1 MHRPRLLRSTL
12 LLTVCCACSVG
23 VGLPLLVA
31 ESLPQLGAPDAVPG
45 VLVLANGN
53 LIQGKIQRE
62 SDVYRVRTPQSEL
75 VVRVAQVDMFCHT
88 IDEAYEQRRLQ
99 RAGSSADSHVDLAR
113 WCLRHDLL
121 QYASRELLEVRI
133 IDPEHRQLPLLERQ
147 VQLALRNRQ
156 AKDRPDPL
164 VETAVQKEEDH
175 SKLIEDVPDWA
186 RTLFVRQIQP
196 LLVDSCAASGCHQPG
211 SPEQFQL
218 NRLALDG
225 PGHPATTLNNLA
237 ATLAL
242 LDFASPDN
250 SALLLRA
257 KTAHGGSDST
267 KPHALEPHRY
277 QMLRTWVEQLA
288 LARQNSTKNVVE
300 LVAHRSTG
308 PLEAPPL
315 IRQALEVSEVTPAD
329 ADPFDPDEFNGRFA
343 ADDDATASPAAHPES
358 E

>member
-1 MHRPRLLRSTL
+1 M
-12 LLTVCCACSVG
+12 G
-23 VGLPLLVA
+23 VGISPLVA
-31 ESLPQLGAPDAVPG
+31 ESPAKLVAPEAVPG

-53 LIQGKIQRE
+53 LLQGKIQLE
-62 SDVYRVRTPQSEL
+62 SDVYRVRLPQSEV

-88 IDEAYEQRRLQ
+88 TDEAYEQRRLQ

-121 QYASRELLEVRI
+121 EYASRELLEART
-133 IDPEHRQLPLLERQ
+133 IDPEHRQLSQLERQ
-147 VQLALRNRQ
+147 VQLALRNRP
-156 AKDRPDPL
+156 AKDRPNPL
-164 VETAVQKEEDH
+164 LETAVQKDEDH
-175 SKLIEDVPDWA
+175 SKLIEDVPNWA

-237 ATLAL
+237 ATMAQLEC
-242 LDFASPDN
+242 ASPDD
-250 SALLLRA
+250 SVLLLRA
-257 KTAHGGSDST
+257 KTAHGASNST
-267 KPHALEPHRY
+267 RSHALQSHQY
-277 QMLRTWVEQLA
+277 HMLRLWVEQLA
-288 LARQNSTKNVVE
+288 LAQQNSTEKAVE

-315 IRQALEVSEVTPAD
+315 IHRALQESEVTPS
-329 ADPFDPDEFNGRFA
+329 DPFDADEFNGRFA
-343 ADDDATASPAAHPES
+343 ADDDASQSPATHPES